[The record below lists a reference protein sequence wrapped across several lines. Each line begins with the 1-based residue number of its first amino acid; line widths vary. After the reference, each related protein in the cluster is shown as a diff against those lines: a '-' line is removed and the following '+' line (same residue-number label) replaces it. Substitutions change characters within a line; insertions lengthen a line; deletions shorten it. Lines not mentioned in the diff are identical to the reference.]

1 MNVPNPASPS
11 ALYAAQRA
19 TKSITGDPG
28 QRIVLEQLDAL
39 HEAVLANRRLSL
51 RQRLSLARDR
61 YPHDG
66 NRGLY
71 LWGGVGRGKTFLMD
85 LFHDSIPF
93 EAKRRV
99 HFHRFMLELHDHLHQ
114 LRLQSDPMTAV
125 VDRLVGDCRVL
136 SLDEFFVSDIG
147 DAMML
152 SSVLQ
157 ELFARGT
164 VLVTT
169 SNIAPDELYRRGLQR
184 QRFLPAIALIHSHMT
199 VLELPGTLD
208 HRRQTMQQAPVYFTP
223 DDQHANDALY
233 SQFLRVSRGSPCSA
247 GPIDINGRPIASRG
261 HGEGVGWFDFN
272 ALCEGHRSKA
282 DYVILSKRFHTLL
295 ITGIPVLGAD
305 EDDATRRLIELIDEL
320 YDRRVNVIVSAAAPA
335 ESLYQ
340 GKRLQLDFQRLISRM
355 HEFASWDYIALTHRP

>member
-19 TKSITGDPG
+19 TESITGDPG

-51 RQRLSLARDR
+51 RQRLSLTRDR
-61 YPHDG
+61 HPHNG

-93 EAKRRV
+93 EEKRRV

-157 ELFARGT
+157 ELFVRGT

-233 SQFLRVSRGSPCSA
+233 SQFVRVSRGSPCSA
-247 GPIDINGRPIASRG
+247 GPIEINGRPIASRG

-340 GKRLQLDFQRLISRM
+340 GKRLQLEFQRLISRM